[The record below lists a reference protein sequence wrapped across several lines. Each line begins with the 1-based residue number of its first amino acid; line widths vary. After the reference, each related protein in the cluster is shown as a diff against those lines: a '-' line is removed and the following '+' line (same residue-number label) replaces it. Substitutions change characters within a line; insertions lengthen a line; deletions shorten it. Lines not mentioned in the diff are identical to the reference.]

1 MPKRT
6 EPRDRQAE
14 ITATCAYLA
23 DWLAL
28 VQRLTALT
36 RLKYGISSKELLN
49 VEIVL
54 ASLSHQMAALGQLQS
69 SVVAPGPRV
78 TPEMK
83 RNYTGCLQNCWKQLS
98 LDDPLCQAADPKTH
112 PYLYY
117 ATSIAAGG
125 DQGSL
130 EAPFDKWPEAP
141 LGPMRP

>member
-1 MPKRT
+1 MPKRIQLHDQQ
-6 EPRDRQAE
+6 EKV
-14 ITATCAYLA
+14 TATCAYIA

-36 RLKYGISSKELLN
+36 RLKYGISSKELLR

-83 RNYTGCLQNCWKQLS
+83 LNYIGCLQNCWKQLS

-117 ATSIAAGG
+117 ASPITEEAY
-125 DQGSL
+125 QGSL
-130 EAPFDKWPEAP
+130 EGFLADQ
-141 LGPMRP
+141 L